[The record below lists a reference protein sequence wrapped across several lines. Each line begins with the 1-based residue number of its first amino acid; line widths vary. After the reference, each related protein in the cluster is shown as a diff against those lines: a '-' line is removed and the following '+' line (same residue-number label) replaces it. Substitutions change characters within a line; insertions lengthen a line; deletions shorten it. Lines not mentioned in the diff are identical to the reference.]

1 MTPMIAAVVLI
12 AYFLLSIETFLATYC
27 VGKFQMSHWGAGP
40 TELRILL
47 AVGTL
52 VLFVKPM
59 VTIGSRA
66 YPLFDVG
73 GIVAAVVLTIIAVIT
88 TLRHVRELYLA
99 EPLMTRAAGEA
110 LDHLTDD
117 VLCVAK

>member
-1 MTPMIAAVVLI
+1 
-12 AYFLLSIETFLATYC
+12 
-27 VGKFQMSHWGAGP
+27 MSHLGAGP

-47 AVGTL
+47 AIGTL

-59 VTIGSRA
+59 VTIAGTTL
-66 YPLFDVG
+66 PLFDVG
-73 GIVAAVVLTIIAVIT
+73 GVVAAGVLTMIAVMAT
-88 TLRHVRELYLA
+88 VRHVRELYVA
-99 EPLMTRAAGEA
+99 EPLMTGAAASQA